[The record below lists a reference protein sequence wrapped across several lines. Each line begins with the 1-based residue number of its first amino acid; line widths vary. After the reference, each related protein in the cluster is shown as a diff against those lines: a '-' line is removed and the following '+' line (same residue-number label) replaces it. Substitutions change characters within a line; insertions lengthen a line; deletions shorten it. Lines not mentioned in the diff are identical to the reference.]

1 MPLTTEPDTG
11 AALAER
17 LDATACRPALEA
29 AMDEI
34 PTTHRQAV
42 QMRVVDELD
51 YPDLAVRLNC
61 TETTAR
67 KWVSLGLRFL
77 RERLEPTR

>member
-1 MPLTTEPDTG
+1 
-11 AALAER
+11 
-17 LDATACRPALEA
+17 
-29 AMDEI
+29 MDEL

-51 YPDLAVRLNC
+51 YSDMALQLNC

-77 RERLEPTR
+77 RERLEPSR